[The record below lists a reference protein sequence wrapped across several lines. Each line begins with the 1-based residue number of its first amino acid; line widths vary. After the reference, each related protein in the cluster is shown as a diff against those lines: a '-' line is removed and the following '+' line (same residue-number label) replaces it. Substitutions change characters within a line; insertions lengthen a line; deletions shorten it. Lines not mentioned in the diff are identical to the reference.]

1 MVGFCVHGRAPKRES
16 QTGEEPEQAPL
27 LDYNNRTST
36 TTRLLPHLTDKK
48 RGSYTK
54 KKKKKK
60 KKKKTTPC
68 FCFDSEANFRGSSNI
83 FRSFYPYPY
92 WIQEFLVKGLIRAGL
107 SHVGLI
113 RRIFG
118 HESDSHSRGTDSR
131 GTERIISWSHKLQLP
146 TSRSLVFRPTLKTK
160 TSYCETV
167 PWC

>member
-16 QTGEEPEQAPL
+16 PTGGEPEQAPL

-48 RGSYTK
+48 RGSYT
-54 KKKKKK
+54 KKKKK

-118 HESDSHSRGTDSR
+118 RATN
-131 GTERIISWSHKLQLP
+131 LLP
-146 TSRSLVFRPTLKTK
+146 TSKLPTVSRLQLLTPKKK

-167 PWC
+167 SWC